1 MTKHRRSTPIVRP
14 APRTMRFSI
23 TLVATLLLLQGPF
36 ALAQLP
42 EPDIDLAWP
51 DDAPIPPEAFFD
63 EALPE
68 GVRDL
73 APGTGVFT
81 LDDREIEVVPIVCR
95 VQRRDARTDL
105 MILTVHASNPSGARY
120 PVVEL
125 ERDGTGF
132 QAATFA
138 MRQNPEHP
146 AFWRATHRGS
156 PGGPDTG
163 AAHRGEIGFDD
174 VFVTADGRV
183 WARAVA
189 ERYDGDGTATLALE
203 LRCL

>member
-1 MTKHRRSTPIVRP
+1 MTTQRRFTTTVTCTARP
-14 APRTMRFSI
+14 ARLAS
-23 TLVATLLLLQGPF
+23 TLAGALLLLLAPF
-36 ALAQLP
+36 AFAQLP
-42 EPDIDLAWP
+42 EPDIDLRWP

-68 GVRDL
+68 GARDL

-81 LDDREIEVVPIVCR
+81 LDGREIEVVPIVCR
-95 VQRRDARTDL
+95 VERRDARTDL
-105 MILTVHASNPSGARY
+105 VILVVHASNPSGARY
-120 PVVEL
+120 PVLNL

-132 QAATFA
+132 QAVVFG
-138 MRQNPEHP
+138 MRQNPEHSN
-146 AFWRATHRGS
+146 FWRATHRGT

-163 AAHRGEIGFDD
+163 AAHHGEIGFDD

-183 WARAVA
+183 WAQAVA

>member
-1 MTKHRRSTPIVRP
+1 MTTHPVRTTPDTPTTRLRRL
-14 APRTMRFSI
+14 ACAGAF
-23 TLVATLLLLQGPF
+23 ALLLGQLAF
-36 ALAQLP
+36 AQLP
-42 EPDIDLAWP
+42 EPDIDLSWP
-51 DDAPIPPEAFFD
+51 DDAPIASEAFFD
-63 EALPE
+63 AALPE
-68 GVRDL
+68 GARDL

-81 LDDREIEVVPIVCR
+81 LDDREIEVAAIVCR
-95 VQRRDARTDL
+95 VERRDATTEL
-105 MILTVHASNPSGARY
+105 MFLTVHASNPSGARY
-120 PVVEL
+120 PVLEL

-132 QAATFA
+132 QAAVLA

-146 AFWRATHRGS
+146 AFWLASHRGTPERAS
-156 PGGPDTG
+156 T
-163 AAHRGEIGFDD
+163 ARHRGEIGFDD